1 MSYAIGLDIGGTK
14 VACGLVSETGQ
25 VEKSVVVKSNIE
37 TAETMFDSVC
47 AAVDALLK
55 EIEIPQEELVLG
67 AGIPGL
73 VNHAE
78 GIAIFQNNL
87 PWTNFPFVKRMRKRY
102 PKIKNFVI
110 DNDVYQ
116 ATFAEWKASGLKE
129 SDTLTFLT
137 ASTGIACATIA
148 NGEFL
153 RGQGFA
159 GEVGLLPLKDQTG
172 KITTLENLTGGNHLA
187 AYGQAVLKNPNLTTK
202 DLFAGFYAGKKEE
215 TQIIQEWIQN
225 FSLGLYTIL
234 SVVDPHKLVLGG
246 SVLKLNPQILP
257 FIKED
262 VKKMML
268 EVQYN
273 RLDNIVITDYDNNAG
288 LIGAA
293 LSAL

>member
-1 MSYAIGLDIGGTK
+1 MDYAIGLDIGGTK
-14 VACGLVSETGQ
+14 VACGLVSATGK

-37 TAETMFDSVC
+37 TAETMFASVC
-47 AAVDALLK
+47 AAVDALLA
-55 EIEIPQEELVLG
+55 EIEIPQEKLVLG

-73 VNHAE
+73 VDHE
-78 GIAIFQNNL
+78 KGIAIFQNNL
-87 PWTNFPFVKRMRKRY
+87 PWTNFPFVEKMSARY

-129 SDTLTFLT
+129 NATLTFLT

-148 NGEFL
+148 NGTFL

-159 GEVGLLPLKDQTG
+159 GEVGLLPMKDKAG
-172 KITTLENLTGGNHLA
+172 NLTTLENLTGGNHLA
-187 AYGQAVLKNPNLTTK
+187 AYGQEVLNNPNLTTK

-215 TQIIQEWIQN
+215 TQLIQEWVEN

-246 SVLKLNPQILP
+246 SILKLNPQILP
-257 FIKED
+257 VIKEE

-273 RLDNIVITDYDNNAG
+273 RLDNIVITNYDNNAG

-293 LSAL
+293 LSAF